1 MGDCSLSWAAGFHWV
16 VLRKHLWCG
25 GARAS
30 SDSSFSVSD
39 PLLTSDLGRHPV
51 GSSSRAPLV
60 SPVSRTCGG
69 SGSSGRYV
77 VSLGA
82 SPVRTC
88 FRCSVRS

>member
-16 VLRKHLWCG
+16 LLRKHHWCG

-39 PLLTSDLGRHPV
+39 PLLTSDLGRHRRV
-51 GSSSRAPLV
+51 FMEGSLGVACVPK
-60 SPVSRTCGG
+60 CGG
-69 SGSSGRYV
+69 SVSSGRYV

-82 SPVRTC
+82 VR
-88 FRCSVRS
+88 VGVLLAI